1 SKKVELKTLP
11 AVVGSAHCPF
21 CSSSIPRAKLSAHL
35 LRCKKLRRS
44 QTCPKPKTGPSP
56 RISGT
61 DAFNTTTIHED
72 DKASTASFNG
82 GGIANNNSSNTSHKV
97 RCPHCLHGFSPAVA
111 PTHISICAR
120 VENRPKGSGIAK
132 AAAASK
138 DDAQKKVALG
148 VDYTDASPP
157 GGRKGLAASH
167 GSSGARRLQQQQ
179 QQPEKARVMP
189 PFY

>member
-1 SKKVELKTLP
+1 
-11 AVVGSAHCPF
+11 
-21 CSSSIPRAKLSAHL
+21 
-35 LRCKKLRRS
+35 
-44 QTCPKPKTGPSP
+44 KTGPSP

-61 DAFNTTTIHED
+61 DASNTITIHED
-72 DKASTASFNG
+72 DKARTATCNG
-82 GGIANNNSSNTSHKV
+82 GGIASNNSSSTSHKV
-97 RCPHCLHGFSPAVA
+97 RCPHCFRGFSPAVA

-132 AAAASK
+132 AAAARK

-157 GGRKGLAASH
+157 GGRKGLAAFY
-167 GSSGARRLQQQQ
+167 GSSGARRFQQQQ